1 MKEDEK
7 IRTICSH
14 IEELNKKLKEDEELE
29 NRRISSIKN
38 NIEKTENEIRELNS
52 KINSSIYL
60 KKEEY
65 LISLI
70 FKVVEKDISFSVLC
84 KNTDLFRVAF
94 DKFKEKYSDIDED
107 VYNIIFDNS
116 VVKLEY
122 SLDKYGLKNGDII
135 NLIRK

>member
-29 NRRISSIKN
+29 NQYISSIKN
-38 NIEKTENEIRELNS
+38 NIEKTENEIRELDS
-52 KINSSIYL
+52 KIKSSIYL
-60 KKEEY
+60 EKEEY

-84 KNTDLFRVAF
+84 KSTDLFRDALE
-94 DKFKEKYSDIDED
+94 KFKKKYSDIDVDE
-107 VYNIIFDNS
+107 YNIIFDNS

-122 SLDKYGLKNGDII
+122 SLDKYGFKNGDII

>member
-14 IEELNKKLKEDEELE
+14 IEELNKKLKEDEDLE
-29 NRRISSIKN
+29 NQYISSIKN

-52 KINSSIYL
+52 KINSSIL
-60 KKEEY
+60 LEKEEY

>member
-1 MKEDEK
+1 MKKDEK

-29 NRRISSIKN
+29 NQYISSIKN
-38 NIEKTENEIRELNS
+38 NIEKTENEIRELDS
-52 KINSSIYL
+52 KIKSSIYL
-60 KKEEY
+60 EKEEY

-84 KNTDLFRVAF
+84 KSTDLFRVALV
-94 DKFKEKYSDIDED
+94 KFKEKYSDIDVDE
-107 VYNIIFDNS
+107 YNIIFDNS

-122 SLDKYGLKNGDII
+122 SLDKYGFKNGDII
-135 NLIRK
+135 NLNRK